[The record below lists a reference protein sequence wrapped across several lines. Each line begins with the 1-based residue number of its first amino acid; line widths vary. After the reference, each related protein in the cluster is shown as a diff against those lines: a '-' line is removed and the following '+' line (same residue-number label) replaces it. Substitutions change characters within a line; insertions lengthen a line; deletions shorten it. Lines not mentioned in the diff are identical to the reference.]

1 MEECPLTVK
10 NEIEKEGLTYPN
22 CKTMSNGIKT
32 KKRCLSGLLLFLGV
46 IKSPDGVYRSQN
58 GENDIDN
65 RGRSQE
71 TDSEPYHESGEWL
84 LLFLFFLDRGDMF
97 SQIHSVLP

>member
-1 MEECPLTVK
+1 MEGCSLTVK
-10 NEIEKEGLTYPN
+10 NEIEKEGLAYPN

-32 KKRCLSGLLLFLGV
+32 KKRRLSGLLLFLGV
-46 IKSPDGVYRSQN
+46 IRSSDGLYRSQK
-58 GENDIDN
+58 GENYIDN

-84 LLFLFFLDRGDMF
+84 LLSLFFRDRGDMF